1 MCGSKS
7 SLEILMPRVTA
18 DVRRE
23 VFIEAAM
30 RVIAQHGVKGATTRR
45 IAEEAKAPLATLH
58 YCFQTK
64 ENLFQAVFDHHA
76 VLLRT
81 SCLGL
86 GLAAGASQTLR
97 ATLLWFVE
105 NEDFTRSEM
114 DLFLWATRQDDD
126 LKLARGAFDVFIS
139 SIETPL
145 RESLLPG
152 DDPSLVPA
160 TARLLCSLLD
170 GLLLQWLGYNDL
182 DRMWADAHFAARFVE
197 HSISDMRTGRLEI
210 SGAAVSV

>member
-1 MCGSKS
+1 
-7 SLEILMPRVTA
+7 LEILMPRVTA

-23 VFIEAAM
+23 VFIDAAM
-30 RVIAQHGVKGATTRR
+30 RVIAKHGVKGATTRR

-76 VLLRT
+76 VLLAERLRT
-81 SCLGL
+81 SCLGV

-97 ATLLWFVE
+97 GTLRWFVE

-126 LKLARGAFDVFIS
+126 LKLAGGAFDVFIKS
-139 SIETPL
+139 LEGPL
-145 RESLLPG
+145 QESLLPG

-160 TARLLCSLLD
+160 TSRLLCSLLD

-182 DRMWADAHFAARFVE
+182 DRMWADADFAARIVE
-197 HSISDMRTGRLEI
+197 HSINDVRTGRLDI
-210 SGAAVSV
+210 AADSAAAVRV